1 MRKDSIIKLF
11 FLFLLAISPS
21 CYKQKDTMLEITVF
35 TNDGNP
41 VSGCIVQVF
50 AEPTVNNGNN
60 STLNLDG
67 LTDTKGFITFNLNAF
82 YKTGQN
88 GVAIIK
94 IRAIKT
100 QLEGEKVKEV
110 IQEIITSENI
120 IIQ

>member
-1 MRKDSIIKLF
+1 MRKDSIIALI
-11 FLFLLAISPS
+11 FLFLFVISPS
-21 CYKQKDTMLEITVF
+21 CYKQKDTTLEITVF

-41 VSGCIVQVF
+41 VSGSIVQVF
-50 AEPTVNNGNN
+50 VEPTLNNGNN

-88 GVAIIK
+88 GVAIVK
-94 IRAIKT
+94 IRAEKN
-100 QLEGEKVKEV
+100 QLVGEKVKEV
-110 IQEIITSENI
+110 IQEIMTTENI